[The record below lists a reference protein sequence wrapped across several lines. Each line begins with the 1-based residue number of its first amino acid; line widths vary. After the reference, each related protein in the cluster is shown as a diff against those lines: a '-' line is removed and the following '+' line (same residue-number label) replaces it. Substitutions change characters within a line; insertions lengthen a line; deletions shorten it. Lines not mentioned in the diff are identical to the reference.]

1 MIPSTPTP
9 TRRSICMIVGVC
21 LAVSS
26 PSDARAQTILGR
38 VLDQVNEAPVGGVIV
53 RLIQR
58 DGAERLRTLTDSVGR
73 FVIAPPEAGEYILA
87 TERFGYLET
96 RSPLIALRMD
106 GEAPLELMIPP
117 EPVGLAGLEV
127 SVEDLAAE
135 ELSQMGLSPNQL
147 GNRWIDRAEID
158 AMQMP
163 GLAKDV
169 IRWQNIAG
177 VYIDEYDATADAPLC
192 VRFARRSRQCAI
204 TVIDGIV
211 VPPEQAFGLV
221 SSNVEA
227 IAILNPTD
235 ATTFYG
241 TAGGGGA
248 VLFWSRRGR

>member
-1 MIPSTPTP
+1 MRTMS
-9 TRRSICMIVGVC
+9 TRRTVSMIVGLC
-21 LAVSS
+21 LTAMS
-26 PSDARAQTILGR
+26 PSSADAQTILGR
-38 VLDQVNEAPVGGVIV
+38 VLDQMNEAPVGGVIV

-58 DGAERLRTLTDSVGR
+58 DGAERLRALTDSAGR
-73 FVIAPPEAGEYILA
+73 FVIAPPEAGEYILT

-96 RSPLIALRMD
+96 RSPLIALRVE
-106 GEAPLELMIPP
+106 GEAPLELMISP

-127 SVEDLAAE
+127 SVEEMAAE

-147 GNRWIDRAEID
+147 GNRWINRADID

-177 VYIDEYDATADAPLC
+177 VYIDEYDATEEAPLC
-192 VRFARRSRQCAI
+192 VRFVRRSRACAI

-211 VPPEQAFGLV
+211 VPPEQAYGLV
-221 SSNVEA
+221 SADVEA

>member
-1 MIPSTPTP
+1 MIA
-9 TRRSICMIVGVC
+9 GVC
-21 LAVSS
+21 LAIAS
-26 PSDARAQTILGR
+26 PPDAAAQTILGR

-58 DGAERLRTLTDSVGR
+58 DGEERLRALTDSAGR

-87 TERFGYLET
+87 TERFGYVET
-96 RSPLIALRMD
+96 RSPLIGLRME
-106 GEAPLELMIPP
+106 GEAPLELMISP
-117 EPVGLAGLEV
+117 EPVGLAGLDV
-127 SVEDLAAE
+127 SVEELAAE

-147 GNRWIDRAEID
+147 GNRWINRADID

-177 VYIDEYDATADAPLC
+177 VFIDEYDATDDAPLC
-192 VRFARRSRQCAI
+192 VRFVRRSRQCAI

-211 VPPEQAFGLV
+211 VPAEQAYGLV
-221 SSNVEA
+221 ASNVEA
-227 IAILNPTD
+227 IAILDPTD

>member
-1 MIPSTPTP
+1 
-9 TRRSICMIVGVC
+9 MIVGVC
-21 LAVSS
+21 LALAS
-26 PSDARAQTILGR
+26 PRDARAQTILGR

-58 DGAERLRTLTDSVGR
+58 DGAERLRVLTDSVGR

-106 GEAPLELMIPP
+106 GEAPLELMISP

-177 VYIDEYDATADAPLC
+177 VYIDEYDATAEAPLC
-192 VRFARRSRQCAI
+192 VRFMRRSTQCAI

-211 VPPEQAFGLV
+211 VPAEQAYGLIA
-221 SSNVEA
+221 SNVEA

-235 ATTFYG
+235 AATFYG

-248 VLFWSRRGR
+248 VLFWSKRGR

>member
-1 MIPSTPTP
+1 M
-9 TRRSICMIVGVC
+9 CMIVGVC
-21 LAVSS
+21 LSIAS
-26 PSDARAQTILGR
+26 PPDAGAQTILGR

-53 RLIQR
+53 RLVER
-58 DGAERLRTLTDSVGR
+58 DGEERLRALTDSAGR
-73 FVIAPPEAGEYILA
+73 FVIAPPEAGEYILT

-96 RSPLIALRMD
+96 RSPLIGLQME
-106 GEAPLELMIPP
+106 GEAPLELMISP
-117 EPVGLAGLEV
+117 EPLGLAGLDV
-127 SVEDLAAE
+127 SVEELAAE

-147 GNRWIDRAEID
+147 GNRWINRADIE

-177 VYIDEYDATADAPLC
+177 VYIDEYDATAEAPLC
-192 VRFARRSRQCAI
+192 VRFMRRSTQCAI
-204 TVIDGIV
+204 TVLDGIV
-211 VPPEQAFGLV
+211 VPAEQAYGLIA
-221 SSNVEA
+221 SNVEA

-248 VLFWSRRGR
+248 VLFWSKRGR